1 MSIAWKDDFWY
12 NIRQSARRW
21 RNGPDCPADGRKTE
35 MGNFYR
41 DNKDI
46 ENVIDLLDLTEVA
59 TLLEEDFRF
68 AKEYDFAPKDAAD
81 AIDNYKRAI
90 DLCGDIMANRIA
102 PLAEETDLVGNT
114 LNEDGSVTRAP
125 GMKLAIELFGKTG
138 LMGVTIPYYLGGL
151 NMPCTVLTA
160 CNDIVSRGDAG
171 LMNLFGL
178 QGIAE
183 TINWFA
189 DEDIKKEYVPRLV
202 TGEWTGAMVLTE
214 PDAGSDLQSV
224 KTSAHLD
231 ENGVWRVNGVKRF
244 ITNGCG
250 EVLLVLARTEPEFSD
265 GRGLSCLLVEKGP
278 WVKVRRLENKLGI
291 HGSPTCEMVF
301 TDAPAKLIGLRKRG
315 LITYV
320 MALMNGARMG
330 IAAQGT
336 GIAEAAYRA
345 ARDYAASRKQFGVT
359 IDTFPALREL
369 MATMSVELQASRLL
383 TYYSA
388 KSVDLEAGLG
398 RKFEAMKGS
407 PEAPAVRARM
417 KKYAAFNKMLTPMA
431 KYYGSELSMRNA
443 QGAISVLGGSG
454 FMKDYPC
461 ERYLRDSRITTIY
474 EGTSQLQVVAAIAG
488 VTGGLVHDVLDDILG
503 EGWSPAHPRMAKLL
517 ADLDAAVEYVKGRED
532 AKTYHDL
539 SARKLVDA
547 AIALVVAALFVKAA
561 EKFDYKKAAL
571 EFWLNN
577 EFPRVRGE
585 LEKVMSGYAG
595 AATDFETL
603 APAVV
608 LAD

>member
-1 MSIAWKDDFWY
+1 
-12 NIRQSARRW
+12 
-21 RNGPDCPADGRKTE
+21 
-35 MGNFYR
+35 MGNFYK

-46 ENVIDLLDLTEVA
+46 ENVIDFLDLSEVA
-59 TLLEEDFRF
+59 ALLEEDFKY
-68 AKEYDFAPKDAAD
+68 AEEYDFAPKDAEE

-90 DLCGDIMANRIA
+90 SLCGEIMADRIA
-102 PLAEETDLVGNT
+102 PLAEETDRVGNT

-125 GMKLAIELFGKTG
+125 GMAKAIELFGKTG
-138 LMGVTIPYYLGGL
+138 LMGVTIPYYLDGL

-183 TINWFA
+183 TINSFA
-189 DEDIKKEYVPRLV
+189 DEEIKKEYVPRLV
-202 TGEWTGAMVLTE
+202 SGEWTGAMVLTE

-224 KTSAHLD
+224 KTTATLD

-336 GIAEAAYRA
+336 GIGEAAYRA

-369 MATMSVELQASRLL
+369 MSTMSVELQASRLL

-388 KSVDLEAGLG
+388 KNVDLETGLTK
-398 RKFEAMKGS
+398 KFEALKGT
-407 PEAPAVRARM
+407 PEAQNVRTRL
-417 KKYAAFNKMLTPMA
+417 KKVAAFNKMLTPMA
-431 KYYGSELSMRNA
+431 KYYGSEMSMRNA
-443 QGAISVLGGSG
+443 QGAIAVLGGSG

-488 VTGGLVHDVLDDILG
+488 VTGGLVTTVIDDILG
-503 EGWSPAHPRMAKLL
+503 EGWSSEHPRMTALL
-517 ADLDAAVEYVKGRED
+517 KELDDAIAYVKGRED
-532 AKTYHDL
+532 SKTYLDL

-547 AIALVVAALFVKAA
+547 GIALIVTALFFKMS
-561 EKFDYKKAAL
+561 EKYSNKKAAL
-571 EFWLNN
+571 NFWLTN
-577 EFPRVRGE
+577 EFARVRGE
-585 LEKVMSGYAG
+585 ITKVMSGYAG
-595 AATDFETL
+595 ATDDFDVL
-603 APAVV
+603 APMPPVE
-608 LAD
+608 D

>member
-1 MSIAWKDDFWY
+1 MA
-12 NIRQSARRW
+12 
-21 RNGPDCPADGRKTE
+21 
-35 MGNFYR
+35 NFYR

-46 ENVIDLLDLTEVA
+46 ENVIDALDLTEVA
-59 TLLEEDFRF
+59 ELREEGFRF
-68 AKEYDFAPKDAAD
+68 AKDYAFAPKDAAD

-102 PLAEETDLVGNT
+102 PLAEETDQVGNT

-160 CNDIVSRGDAG
+160 CNDIVSRGDAS

-183 TINWFA
+183 TINSFG
-189 DEDIKKEYVPRLV
+189 DEEMKRAYVPKLV

-224 KTSAHLD
+224 KTTAHQD
-231 ENGVWRVNGVKRF
+231 ADGTWRVNGVKRF

-250 EVLLVLARTEPEFSD
+250 EVLIVLARTEPEFTD

-336 GIAEAAYRA
+336 GIGEAAYRA

-359 IDTFPALREL
+359 IDNFPAIRDILS
-369 MATMSVELQASRLL
+369 TMSVELQAARAL

-388 KSVDLEAGLG
+388 KCVDLEEGLT
-398 RKFEAMKGS
+398 RKFESMKGT
-407 PEAPAVRARM
+407 PEAQAVRARM

-431 KYYGSELSMRNA
+431 KYYGSEMSMRNA
-443 QGAISVLGGSG
+443 MSAISVLGGSG
-454 FMKDYPC
+454 YMKDYPV
-461 ERYLRDSRITTIY
+461 ERYLRDSRIATIY
-474 EGTSQLQVVAAIAG
+474 EGTSQLQVVAAVAG
-488 VTGGLVHDVLDDILG
+488 VTGGLVKAVVDDILG
-503 EGWSPAHPRMAKLL
+503 EGWASAHPRMAALL
-517 ADLDAAVEYVKGRED
+517 ASLDEAVAYAKGRED
-532 AKTYHDL
+532 AKAYHDL
-539 SARKLVDA
+539 SARRLVDA
-547 AIALVVAALFVKAA
+547 GIALVVSALFVMLS
-561 EKFDYKKAAL
+561 EKGVAGKEAAL
-571 EFWLNN
+571 WFWLNA
-577 EFPRVRGE
+577 ELPRARAG
-585 LEKVMSGYAG
+585 LERVKSGYAG
-595 AATDFETL
+595 PVADFEAL

-608 LAD
+608 AD

>member
-1 MSIAWKDDFWY
+1 MA
-12 NIRQSARRW
+12 
-21 RNGPDCPADGRKTE
+21 
-35 MGNFYR
+35 NFYR

-46 ENVIDLLDLTEVA
+46 ENLIDALDLTEVA
-59 TLLEEDFRF
+59 ELREEGFRF
-68 AKEYDFAPKDAAD
+68 AKEYAFAPKDAAD

-102 PLAEETDLVGNT
+102 PLAEETDKVGNT

-125 GMKLAIELFGKTG
+125 GMKLAIELFGGTG

-183 TINWFA
+183 TINSFG
-189 DEDIKKEYVPRLV
+189 DEEMKKQYVPKLV

-224 KTSAHLD
+224 KTTAHQD
-231 ENGVWRVNGVKRF
+231 ADGTWRVNGVKRF

-250 EVLLVLARTEPEFSD
+250 EVLIVLARTEPEFTD

-336 GIAEAAYRA
+336 GIGEAAYRA
-345 ARDYAASRKQFGVT
+345 AREYAASRKQFGVT
-359 IDTFPALREL
+359 IDSFPALRDIL
-369 MATMSVELQASRLL
+369 STMSVEVQAARAL

-388 KSVDLEAGLG
+388 KCVDLEEGLT
-398 RKFEAMKGS
+398 RKFESRKGS
-407 PEAPAVRARM
+407 PEAQAVRTRM

-431 KYYGSELSMRNA
+431 KYYGSEMSMRNA
-443 QGAISVLGGSG
+443 MSAISVLGGSG
-454 FMKDYPC
+454 YMKDYPV
-461 ERYLRDSRITTIY
+461 ERYLRDSRIATIY

-488 VTGGLVHDVLDDILG
+488 VTGGLVKTVVDDILG
-503 EGWSPAHPRMAKLL
+503 EGWGSAHPRMAALL
-517 ADLDAAVEYVKGRED
+517 ASLDEAVAYVKGRED
-532 AKTYHDL
+532 AKSYHDL
-539 SARKLVDA
+539 SARRLVDA
-547 AIALVVAALFVKAA
+547 GIALVIAALFVKLS
-561 EKFDYKKAAL
+561 EKGVAGKEAAL
-571 EFWLNN
+571 WFWLNV
-577 EFPRVRGE
+577 EFPRVRAG
-585 LEKVMSGYAG
+585 LEVVKGGYAAQVG
-595 AATDFETL
+595 EFDAL
-603 APAVV
+603 APAVPE
-608 LAD
+608 AD